1 MNSIKYRFAS
11 RAQLLNRDYDFPK
24 ICYSPRPFYQVLG
37 RDWGVRCMPDMMI
50 AARLSSLSPVEA
62 WVVDLGV
69 DLAEDSAVVVA
80 EEAEAAAEE
89 VVDTAVAEDSEA
101 AVVLAAVQATVV
113 PRVATA
119 VAELAADPVLA
130 MVAALEVV
138 SAEASEVA

>member
-24 ICYSPRPFYQVLG
+24 ICYSPRSFYQVLG

-80 EEAEAAAEE
+80 EAAAEE

-119 VAELAADPVLA
+119 VAELAVDPVLA
-130 MVAALEVV
+130 MEVV
-138 SAEASEVA
+138 